1 MAKILM
7 TAIVADIRNKLNGTV
22 FSKNKAGAYMR
33 TKVTP
38 VNPRTASQQANRQDL
53 ASLSAS
59 WRGLSAVNQLSWINA
74 AKSFPYFDIFGN
86 SKELAGNA
94 LYVSLN
100 KNLLAAGEA
109 IIPAAPAPGII
120 PVFAISAA
128 SAVAATGVVTVTVDP
143 AVIPE
148 GFNML
153 VAATPNVSAGVR
165 FVKNLYRTLGVF
177 VVVGGVATV
186 TAAYGSKFGA
196 MAAGQTVGLKVW
208 LVNVAT
214 GQASIATTL
223 LITVA

>member
-59 WRGLSAVNQLSWINA
+59 WRALSSADQESWIAA

-94 LYVSLN
+94 LYISLN
-100 KNLLAAGEA
+100 KNLLVAGQP
-109 IIPAAPAPGII
+109 IIASAPAPGEI
-120 PVFAISAA
+120 PVFAIASA
-128 SAVAATGVVTVTVDP
+128 SAVSGTGVVTVTVDP
-143 AVIPE
+143 AVIPA
-148 GFNML
+148 GFTMM
-153 VAATPNVSAGVR
+153 VAATPNVSAGIR
-165 FVKNLYRTLGVF
+165 FVKNLYRTLGAFTVTA
-177 VVVGGVATV
+177 GVATL
-186 TAAYGSKFGA
+186 TAAYAAKFGSL
-196 MAAGQTVGLKVW
+196 AAGQTIGFRVW
-208 LVNVAT
+208 LVNETT
-214 GQASIATTL
+214 GQASVATSI